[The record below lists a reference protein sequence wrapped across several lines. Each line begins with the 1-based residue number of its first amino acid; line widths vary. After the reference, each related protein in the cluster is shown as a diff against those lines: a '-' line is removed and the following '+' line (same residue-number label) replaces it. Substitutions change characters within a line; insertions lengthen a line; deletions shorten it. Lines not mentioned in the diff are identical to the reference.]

1 MTQVSEKEIA
11 AVAFLCDGQG
21 VVRQILYDGQSQM
34 LTLLNLDDITARI
47 SEYEHGTRHPSLLTL
62 LRYSEVS
69 GVLINDL
76 ADDNIA
82 VTELTFGKRKS
93 RRRHTRT
100 RE

>member
-1 MTQVSEKEIA
+1 MPAKLQAIRKHLDKS
-11 AVAFLCDGQG
+11 
-21 VVRQILYDGQSQM
+21 QSQM